1 MVDDSVEKTNAIS
14 AAVGE
19 IEKACID
26 QAQELS
32 RITQGLEQ
40 ISSVVQ
46 SNAAAAEE
54 SSASSEEL
62 SSQAQLLYRE
72 LDKFRLASGTG
83 SSSVQRTDFGYGF
96 ENE

>member
-1 MVDDSVEKTNAIS
+1 MEKTNAIS
-14 AAVGE
+14 SAVGE
-19 IEKACID
+19 IEKACVE

-83 SSSVQRTDFGYGF
+83 TSGAERMEFGNSF
-96 ENE
+96 KNELI